1 MSEREMR
8 GEILALVREY
18 CAKYHAPK
26 ADFAPGDRLPYAA
39 RVYDHEEMENLV
51 QSALEFWLTAGHY
64 TDAFER
70 GFADFLGV
78 RHCSL
83 VNSGSSANLLAFMA
97 LTSPLLGARAV
108 GRGDQCAVSF

>member
-51 QSALEFWLTAGHY
+51 QSALEFWLTAGH
-64 TDAFER
+64 
-70 GFADFLGV
+70 
-78 RHCSL
+78 
-83 VNSGSSANLLAFMA
+83 SSASGTA
-97 LTSPLLGARAV
+97 LSSTRAHRRIFSPLWRSPHRSSERVPSGAATR
-108 GRGDQCAVSF
+108 